1 MKDKKD
7 IDDSSH
13 THQSQDS
20 LKQSD
25 SEQLIAILGYPIRLS
40 LLKSFGVAVF
50 YAVSSMFLSLFNKSL
65 LSSFAFNGYFLLLA
79 YQMAFSLFLCVVSRD
94 FFGNPFKI
102 PAYDYGLHK
111 GSLLLGTLYVANVGA
126 GLIGLQL
133 VNIPLFLCIRRL
145 TTPTILLYDFVA
157 RKKVQSKEINA
168 SIFFI
173 FAGTIIAG
181 YETLTADLFGYAV
194 TMLNNLFTAASM
206 AFQKDFFDKNQ
217 GVKLTAFGVLY
228 FNSLTALPLA
238 FFLSLVTSEIS
249 NLGSFAHVESFTFW
263 VNFVIAGSLGPILTY
278 SSVLSTTYNSPLSTS
293 VTGTAKDI
301 CLTVAGA
308 LSFSDFQATT
318 TNVFGILL
326 SFIGTGI
333 YSWYSLQGL
342 SAKQGTQASS
352 DENKEGGG
360 GGSSGAG
367 GGDMQKI
374 GVSSSSRDGEN
385 SIESGDGEVS
395 EKASFLAEQGPRTPK
410 TK

>member
-1 MKDKKD
+1 MKDKE
-7 IDDSSH
+7 DSSS
-13 THQSQDS
+13 QSQEA
-20 LKQSD
+20 LKLSD
-25 SEQLIAILGYPIRLS
+25 SEQLVNVVGYPIRLS

-94 FFGNPFKI
+94 YLGNPFKI

-111 GSLLLGTLYVANVGA
+111 GSFLLGVLYVANVGA

-238 FFLSLVTSEIS
+238 FVLSLVTSEIS
-249 NLGSFAHVESFTFW
+249 SLSSFAHVGSLSFW
-263 VNFVIAGSLGPILTY
+263 INFIIAGSLGPILTY

-308 LSFSDFQATT
+308 LSFSDFEATT

-333 YSWYSLQGL
+333 YSWFSLQGL
-342 SAKQGTQASS
+342 TTKTMSTSS
-352 DENKEGGG
+352 DTDKEGGG
-360 GGSSGAG
+360 IGS
-367 GGDMQKI
+367 GDSVQKI
-374 GVSSSSRDGEN
+374 GVSTNSRDGEN
-385 SIESGDGEVS
+385 SSESEEGES
-395 EKASFLAEQGPRTPK
+395 EKASFLSEQGVRTPRSK
-410 TK
+410 

>member
-1 MKDKKD
+1 MKDKE
-7 IDDSSH
+7 DSSS
-13 THQSQDS
+13 QSQEA
-20 LKQSD
+20 LKLSD
-25 SEQLIAILGYPIRLS
+25 SEQLVNVIGYPIRLS

-94 FFGNPFKI
+94 YLGNPFKI

-111 GSLLLGTLYVANVGA
+111 GSFLLGVLYVANVGA

-145 TTPTILLYDFVA
+145 TTPTILLYDFIA

-238 FFLSLVTSEIS
+238 FVLSLVTSEIS
-249 NLGSFAHVESFTFW
+249 SLSSFAHVGSLSFW
-263 VNFVIAGSLGPILTY
+263 INFIIAGSLGPILTY

-308 LSFSDFQATT
+308 LSFSDFEATT

-333 YSWYSLQGL
+333 YSWFSLQGL
-342 SAKQGTQASS
+342 TTKTMSTSS
-352 DENKEGGG
+352 DTDKEGGG
-360 GGSSGAG
+360 LGS
-367 GGDMQKI
+367 GDSVQKI
-374 GVSSSSRDGEN
+374 GVSTNSRDGEN
-385 SIESGDGEVS
+385 SSESEEGES
-395 EKASFLAEQGPRTPK
+395 EKASFLSEQGVRTPRSK
-410 TK
+410 

>member
-1 MKDKKD
+1 M
-7 IDDSSH
+7 
-13 THQSQDS
+13 
-20 LKQSD
+20 
-25 SEQLIAILGYPIRLS
+25 
-40 LLKSFGVAVF
+40 
-50 YAVSSMFLSLFNKSL
+50 N
-65 LSSFAFNGYFLLLA
+65 
-79 YQMAFSLFLCVVSRD
+79 
-94 FFGNPFKI
+94 
-102 PAYDYGLHK
+102 
-111 GSLLLGTLYVANVGA
+111 
-126 GLIGLQL
+126 
-133 VNIPLFLCIRRL
+133 
-145 TTPTILLYDFVA
+145 
-157 RKKVQSKEINA
+157 
-168 SIFFI
+168 FI
-173 FAGTIIAG
+173 
-181 YETLTADLFGYAV
+181 
-194 TMLNNLFTAASM
+194 
-206 AFQKDFFDKNQ
+206 
-217 GVKLTAFGVLY
+217 
-228 FNSLTALPLA
+228 
-238 FFLSLVTSEIS
+238 
-249 NLGSFAHVESFTFW
+249 
-263 VNFVIAGSLGPILTY
+263 IAGSLGPILTY

-360 GGSSGAG
+360 GSSSGVG

>member
-1 MKDKKD
+1 MKDKE
-7 IDDSSH
+7 DSSS
-13 THQSQDS
+13 QSQEA
-20 LKQSD
+20 LKLSD
-25 SEQLIAILGYPIRLS
+25 SEQLVNVIGYPIRLS

-94 FFGNPFKI
+94 YLGNPFKI

-111 GSLLLGTLYVANVGA
+111 GSFLLGVLYVANVGA

-238 FFLSLVTSEIS
+238 FVLSLVTSEIS
-249 NLGSFAHVESFTFW
+249 SLSSFAHVGSLSFW
-263 VNFVIAGSLGPILTY
+263 INFIIAGSLGPILTY

-308 LSFSDFQATT
+308 LSFSDFEATT

-342 SAKQGTQASS
+342 TTKTASTSS
-352 DENKEGGG
+352 DTDKEGGG
-360 GGSSGAG
+360 IGS
-367 GGDMQKI
+367 GDSVQKI
-374 GVSSSSRDGEN
+374 GVSTNSRDGEN
-385 SIESGDGEVS
+385 SSESEEGES
-395 EKASFLAEQGPRTPK
+395 EKASFLSEGVRTPRSK
-410 TK
+410 

>member
-1 MKDKKD
+1 MKDKE
-7 IDDSSH
+7 DSSS
-13 THQSQDS
+13 QSQEA
-20 LKQSD
+20 LKLSD
-25 SEQLIAILGYPIRLS
+25 SEQLVNVIGYPIRLS

-94 FFGNPFKI
+94 YLGNPFKI

-111 GSLLLGTLYVANVGA
+111 GSFLLGVLYVANVGA

-238 FFLSLVTSEIS
+238 FVLSLVTSEIS
-249 NLGSFAHVESFTFW
+249 SLSSFAHVGSLSFW
-263 VNFVIAGSLGPILTY
+263 INFIIAGSLGPILTY

-308 LSFSDFQATT
+308 LSFSDFEATT

-333 YSWYSLQGL
+333 YSWFSLQGL
-342 SAKQGTQASS
+342 TTKTMSTSS
-352 DENKEGGG
+352 DTDKEGGG
-360 GGSSGAG
+360 IGS
-367 GGDMQKI
+367 GDSVQKI
-374 GVSSSSRDGEN
+374 GVSTNSRDGEN
-385 SIESGDGEVS
+385 SSESEEGES
-395 EKASFLAEQGPRTPK
+395 EKASFLSEQGVRTPRSK
-410 TK
+410 